1 MNIKAKPIVN
11 DKFWLIEDNGY
22 KIGLL
27 HKLDKNKYLISS
39 KDGEARIKKNQ
50 LVQTFGDD
58 FFIVNENI
66 VLNTKEIRE
75 MYEFPTSCYPYN
87 PIFDIRRKLPLFT
100 KSPASKSLYCAG
112 HYAIK
117 FNKGW
122 VRSFCPKLITIE
134 RYKNL
139 GPFKTEIE
147 LKQAIANGKSD

>member
-11 DKFWLIEDNGY
+11 GKFWLIEDNGS

-39 KDGEARIKKNQ
+39 KDGEARIKKDQ

-58 FFIVNENI
+58 FFLVNENV

-75 MYEFPTSCYPYN
+75 MYGFPTSCYPYN

-134 RYKNL
+134 RYENL
-139 GPFKTEIE
+139 GPFKTEME
-147 LKQAIANGKSD
+147 LKQAIVNVKSD